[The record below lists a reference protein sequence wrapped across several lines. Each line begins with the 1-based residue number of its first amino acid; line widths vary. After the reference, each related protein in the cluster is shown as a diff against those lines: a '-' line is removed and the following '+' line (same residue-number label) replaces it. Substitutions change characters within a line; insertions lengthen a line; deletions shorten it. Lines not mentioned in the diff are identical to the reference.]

1 MCGFYKCKIGK
12 TIKFYICIGNAV
24 VRDYIPFLGIK
35 PLIWQKQHNYNGS
48 YSSEE
53 SKNGHK
59 YTQKIIAPQYNFV
72 NIFAAIAT

>member
-12 TIKFYICIGNAV
+12 AIKFYICRGNAV
-24 VRDYIPFLGIK
+24 VRDHIPFLGIK

-48 YSSEE
+48 YGSEE

-59 YTQKIIAPQYNFV
+59 YTQKIIAPRYNFV
-72 NIFAAIAT
+72 NIFTAIAT

>member
-1 MCGFYKCKIGK
+1 M
-12 TIKFYICIGNAV
+12 
-24 VRDYIPFLGIK
+24 RDYIPFLGIK

-59 YTQKIIAPQYNFV
+59 YKQKIMEPRSNFV
-72 NIFAAIAT
+72 NIFTAIAT